1 MSWSLHIQVTDVN
14 ALDDLA
20 DLADRLIEANGD
32 IPDGVT
38 VSPITSPRWESDEH
52 QMQLRAAIDAAR
64 ALINVA
70 GRPGDRYNLNLSG
83 HGNPGFAPTDGW
95 SDCTVTVSVSQIP
108 HEKIAADE

>member
-70 GRPGDRYNLNLSG
+70 GRPGDHVAGIQADCVLPWDPRYRG
-83 HGNPGFAPTDGW
+83 PGGIK
-95 SDCTVTVSVSQIP
+95 S
-108 HEKIAADE
+108 